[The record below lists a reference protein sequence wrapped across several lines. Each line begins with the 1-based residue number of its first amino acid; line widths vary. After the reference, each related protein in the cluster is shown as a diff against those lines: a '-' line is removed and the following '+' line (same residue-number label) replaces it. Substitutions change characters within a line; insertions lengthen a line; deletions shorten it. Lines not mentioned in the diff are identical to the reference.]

1 MRHVWASF
9 GLAILVLGGA
19 GWVGLDEARAEPAP
33 ADTAAPV
40 RQLLLDT
47 RALGRWIV
55 QHNREVAAA
64 LARVDQARADAGGS
78 RLFLNPAL
86 DFAMAQ
92 MPVGP
97 ENSGYPRQGFANS
110 TMYTVGL
117 SQTIELGKRGP
128 RIASAQLLLEAT
140 RLAYVDTFI
149 QKIAEARVAL
159 GRVAYLKAKQ
169 AMLEERLSSAREV
182 LALEKSRLKQGF
194 MSSNDYDRLVL
205 DTMTVEART
214 ARNLAELD
222 AALQVC
228 GAALFSTCSPATV
241 QDSDIDNAAPVPAK
255 LPDLEAALARRPDIQ
270 ALERAR
276 LSALQ
281 DAKGARRRAIPDLTV
296 RLGYLE
302 DRLVVAGN
310 QPHTMQLGLA
320 VPLPVFNRGQF
331 DAAKAR
337 ARAGEIELTADT
349 VLRRAR
355 AEAQALVR
363 RKTYVSTTLDRLET
377 AAVPRSKALVA
388 SSLKAFNAGQ
398 FSTTDLL
405 AVRRTHLA
413 LMITVHDLEFE
424 FFSVRSELRR
434 ALALDGDVARE
445 LSPAHQ

>member
-1 MRHVWASF
+1 MRHLWASF

-19 GWVGLDEARAEPAP
+19 GMGLDEARAEPATDN
-33 ADTAAPV
+33 ATAPV

-78 RLFLNPAL
+78 RLFINPAL
-86 DFAMAQ
+86 DFSMAQ

-97 ENSGYPRQGFANS
+97 ENSQYPARQGFANS

-128 RIASAQLLLEAT
+128 RIAAAQLLVEAA
-140 RLAYVDTFI
+140 RLAYLDTFI
-149 QKIAEARVAL
+149 QKIAEARIAL
-159 GRVAYLKAKQ
+159 GRVAYLKGKQ
-169 AMLEERLSSAREV
+169 MMLEERLTSAREV
-182 LALEKSRLKQGF
+182 LVLEKSRLKQGF

-214 ARNLAELD
+214 ARNQAELD

-228 GAALFSTCSPATV
+228 GAALFSPCSAATLL
-241 QDSDIDNAAPVPAK
+241 DTDIDNAAALPTK
-255 LPDLEAALARRPDIQ
+255 LPTVEEAIAGRPDIQ

-276 LSALQ
+276 QSALQ

-310 QPHTMQLGLA
+310 QPHTMQLGLM

-331 DAAKAR
+331 DAAKAQ
-337 ARAGEIELTADT
+337 ARAAEIELVADGA
-349 VLRRAR
+349 LRRAR

-377 AAVPRSKALVA
+377 TAVPRSKALVA

-405 AVRRTHLA
+405 AVRRAHLA
-413 LMITVHDLEFE
+413 LMISVHDLEFE

-445 LSPAHQ
+445 LAPGRQ